1 MNRYEQACAS
11 LLTALEQNEFDP
23 IVLYE
28 LGIYYYA
35 DKKFRKVTAFLK
47 RSLRCCPETQFENNI
62 YYHIGIAYARLE
74 KFEKAIYPLTQCV
87 DKAPANILYLHER
100 AKAY

>member
-35 DKKFRKVTAFLK
+35 DKKFRKVKNYGLFG
-47 RSLRCCPETQFENNI
+47 N
-62 YYHIGIAYARLE
+62 
-74 KFEKAIYPLTQCV
+74 CV
-87 DKAPANILYLHER
+87 DFY
-100 AKAY
+100 